1 MESNIPDVPGPSV
14 QGNFPTQGTVVVA
27 QPVRRR
33 PVWLFFVFGGLLCML
48 AVSMLM
54 NLVFMASSSAS
65 AMSGANRLDEKVV
78 SHRGEENLGAGAKI
92 AIITIDGA
100 ILRSEGHVKHQ
111 IDRAREDEDVKAI
124 VLRINSPGG
133 TVTASDYLYHHLVEL
148 RKERNIPIVVSMGGI
163 CASGGYYIAMAV
175 GDREKVIFAE
185 PTTWTGSIGVIIP
198 HYNFSGLMKEYGI
211 EDDSIS
217 SHPLKETGSATK
229 EMSPEQRAI
238 LQELVQLSFEGF
250 KDIVKQG
257 RPELDDQ
264 TKDEDGLTDLDKVAT
279 GQVFTAAQ
287 AEQRGL
293 VDEIGFIEKA
303 IDRAIELAGLDADE
317 VQVVRYERPPS
328 LLGSLLG
335 AEARGKQP
343 DLTALLELTTP
354 RAYYLYSV
362 APALVSSGGQ

>member
-1 MESNIPDVPGPSV
+1 MESNIPGGPGPGVPGPGAQS
-14 QGNFPTQGTVVVA
+14 NFPTQGTVVVA

-33 PVWLFFVFGGLLCML
+33 RTLWLLLVFGGLFCTL

-54 NLVFMASSSAS
+54 NLVFLVGSSPD
-65 AMSGANRLDEKVV
+65 LVEEKLI
-78 SHRGEENLGAGAKI
+78 SHRGEKNPYASAKI

-100 ILRSEGHVKHQ
+100 ILRSEGYVKNQ
-111 IDRAREDEDVKAI
+111 IDQIRQDKKVKAV

-148 RKERNIPIVVSMGGI
+148 REERDIPIVVSMGGI

-175 GDREKVIFAE
+175 GDREKAIFAE

-198 HYNFSGLMKEYGI
+198 HYNFAGLLKEHGI

-238 LQELVQLSFEGF
+238 LKELVQLSFEGF

-303 IDRAIELAGLDADE
+303 IDRAIVLAGLGADE
-317 VQVVRYERPPS
+317 VQVVRYDRPPS
-328 LLGSLLG
+328 LFGGLLG
-335 AEARGKQP
+335 AAARGKQP
-343 DLTALLELTTP
+343 NLTALLELTTP

-362 APALVSSGGQ
+362 APALVSSGSR